1 MIGKMKILVGLSW
14 GVDSAVAAYLLKEQG
29 HEVVAGF
36 MKNYVSEE
44 GNCTTYQDSIDAIK
58 VAEYLWIEIRAYD
71 LQKEYQEKIIDYI
84 FEGYQRGIT
93 PNPDVLCNSLIK
105 FDVFLQKAL
114 AEGFDKIA
122 TGHYAQLLGPGEELR
137 AKEKPD
143 FNPDFFHLLRGVDEI
158 KDQSYFLSWLDQFQL
173 SKSLFPLWAMKK
185 PEVRDLA
192 ERIGLPNAKR
202 RDSQGLCFIWNIPIR
217 EFLMK
222 KLPPK
227 SWAIKTLDG
236 KKVWEHQGAYY
247 FTIGQKQGLGLNF
260 KAYVY
265 RIDIAENT
273 VYVCDKDAE
282 QLQSRECLL
291 KDWHWIAEE
300 YPVWS
305 QLSGKIRYRQNPPVA
320 CEIIGKQWSDLQ
332 VRFQDPQWAVAPG
345 QVFVLYDGEVCLWGG
360 IIS

>member
-122 TGHYAQLLGPGEELR
+122 TGHYAQIFGPGEELR
-137 AKEKPD
+137 GKENTD
-143 FNPDFFHLLRGVDEI
+143 FNSEFFHLLRGVDEI
-158 KDQSYFLSWLDQFQL
+158 KDQSYFLSGLDQFQL
-173 SKSLFPLWAMKK
+173 LSLFSHYEQWESLRLGTWLSVLACQMRS
-185 PEVRDLA
+185 VVILRDFALF
-192 ERIGLPNAKR
+192 EI
-202 RDSQGLCFIWNIPIR
+202 
-217 EFLMK
+217 
-222 KLPPK
+222 
-227 SWAIKTLDG
+227 
-236 KKVWEHQGAYY
+236 
-247 FTIGQKQGLGLNF
+247 
-260 KAYVY
+260 
-265 RIDIAENT
+265 
-273 VYVCDKDAE
+273 
-282 QLQSRECLL
+282 
-291 KDWHWIAEE
+291 
-300 YPVWS
+300 S
-305 QLSGKIRYRQNPPVA
+305 QLEN
-320 CEIIGKQWSDLQ
+320 
-332 VRFQDPQWAVAPG
+332 F
-345 QVFVLYDGEVCLWGG
+345 
-360 IIS
+360 